1 MDLNWDLYNLEAD
14 VQIPTTLDSLASP
27 PYQSWIT
34 DHGILPLFFSVV
46 SHSRFVIKSPDQ
58 ACHARH
64 TQLFMF
70 RTWLAPTS
78 ASR

>member
-1 MDLNWDLYNLEAD
+1 MDHEALLGNHTDAMLWQRMDLNWDLYNLEAD

-46 SHSRFVIKSPDQ
+46 SHCCFVIKSPD
-58 ACHARH
+58 
-64 TQLFMF
+64 
-70 RTWLAPTS
+70 
-78 ASR
+78 